1 MADEKQ
7 LTVAELLARNKKDR
21 TDKDEQTSRRRR
33 RSLDEGGVSVA
44 ELTGSLKKVK
54 STPPEAK
61 HTNVSIDD
69 DAPVI
74 RAPKSKDEQAAE
86 KNAAGNKSQ
95 QANNSTAKP
104 TSSKPAGSKPAG
116 AKPAGAKSTAGKS
129 AAGKLAAGQAGIGK
143 PAQSK
148 PSQPKSASPKPA
160 AEKPSAGTP
169 TASPAPKKNGKP
181 SEPTASPKPA
191 AGPAS
196 QPTAKPAPAQKAN
209 AQEEK
214 KPAQSE
220 PKDKASAK
228 DAEKKSHQPSADDTA
243 VIQRIGKSQSL
254 QDKRKDAADAAESSA
269 KETAGAAGAAGTG
282 AAAATAAGAKDA
294 GTKGKAAAPAQKPV
308 AAAKKPD
315 DTGEL
320 SQVRDEE
327 VTEEHKKLN
336 PMSILIMVVVGI
348 VLAIVIF
355 KGFEVLWDNFPRIV
369 VAILALGV
377 TAIMVGVTHALRT
390 ARDGFSMFLAGI
402 TGLILTFGP
411 LLLVML

>member
-21 TDKDEQTSRRRR
+21 TDKDEKTSRRRR
-33 RSLDEGGVSVA
+33 RSLDEGGVTVA

-74 RAPKSKDEQAAE
+74 RAPKSKDEQSAE
-86 KNAAGNKSQ
+86 KNA
-95 QANNSTAKP
+95 TTKP

-116 AKPAGAKSTAGKS
+116 AKPAGAKSAETKSGDAKSVAGKP
-129 AAGKLAAGQAGIGK
+129 AAGQAGIGK

-148 PSQPKSASPKPA
+148 QSQSPSAAPKPA

-169 TASPAPKKNGKP
+169 TASPSPKKNGKP

-191 AGPAS
+191 AGSAS

-209 AQEEK
+209 AQEAK
-214 KPAQSE
+214 KPAQSVPE
-220 PKDKASAK
+220 DKASAK
-228 DAEKKSHQPSADDTA
+228 DGEKKSHQPSADDTA
-243 VIQRIGKSQSL
+243 VMQRIGKSQAS
-254 QDKRKDAADAAESSA
+254 QDKRKDAADTAESGA
-269 KETAGAAGAAGTG
+269 KEAKEKASAAGAAGAG
-282 AAAATAAGAKDA
+282 AAAAIAAGAKA
-294 GTKGKAAAPAQKPV
+294 GAPEQKPA
-308 AAAKKPD
+308 AAAKKSD

-327 VTEEHKKLN
+327 VTEEHEKLN

-355 KGFEVLWDNFPRIV
+355 KGFEVLWDNFPRV
-369 VAILALGV
+369 VVSILALGV
-377 TAIMVGVTHALRT
+377 TAIMAGVTHALRT

>member
-7 LTVAELLARNKKDR
+7 LTVAELLARNNKDR
-21 TDKDEQTSRRRR
+21 TDKDEKTSRRRR

-86 KNAAGNKSQ
+86 KNA
-95 QANNSTAKP
+95 TAKP
-104 TSSKPAGSKPAG
+104 TSSKPAGSTPAG

-129 AAGKLAAGQAGIGK
+129 AAGNPAAGQAGIGK
-143 PAQSK
+143 PAQSR
-148 PSQPKSASPKPA
+148 PFQPKSASPKPA

-181 SEPTASPKPA
+181 SGPTASPKPA

-209 AQEEK
+209 AQEGK

-220 PKDKASAK
+220 PEDKASAK

-243 VIQRIGKSQSL
+243 VMQRIGKSQSL

-327 VTEEHKKLN
+327 VTEEHEKLN

-390 ARDGFSMFLAGI
+390 ARDGFSMFLAGL

>member
-21 TDKDEQTSRRRR
+21 TDKDEKTSRRRR

-86 KNAAGNKSQ
+86 KNA
-95 QANNSTAKP
+95 TAKP
-104 TSSKPAGSKPAG
+104 TSSKPAGSTPAG

-129 AAGKLAAGQAGIGK
+129 AAGNPAAGQAGIGK
-143 PAQSK
+143 PAQSR

-181 SEPTASPKPA
+181 SGPTASPKPA

-209 AQEEK
+209 AQEGK

-220 PKDKASAK
+220 PEDKASAK

-243 VIQRIGKSQSL
+243 VMQRIGKSQSL

-320 SQVRDEE
+320 SQMRDEE
-327 VTEEHKKLN
+327 VTEEHEKLN

-390 ARDGFSMFLAGI
+390 ARDGFSMFLAGL